1 MSGAWKTTLV
11 ILGIL
16 AALLIVSQLVLG
28 LIILS
33 GPADVQHWVTG
44 HKHSG
49 YLTVTV
55 SLLYIVGSLLVI
67 GSLPSRPKG

>member
-16 AALLIVSQLVLG
+16 SALLIVSQLALG

-33 GPADVQHWVTG
+33 KPDNVLRWING
-44 HKHSG
+44 HKHTG
-49 YLTVTV
+49 YLTVAV

-67 GSLPSRPKG
+67 GSLPRRPKP